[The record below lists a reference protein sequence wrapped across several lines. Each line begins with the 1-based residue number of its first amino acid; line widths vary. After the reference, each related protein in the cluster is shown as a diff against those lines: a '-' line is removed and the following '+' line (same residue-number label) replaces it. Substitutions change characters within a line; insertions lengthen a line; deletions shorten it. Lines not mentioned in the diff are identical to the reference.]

1 MFLALSPET
10 YVRYCE
16 LLRDLD
22 LSGAL
27 GAIDAPTLAIA
38 AAEDPTTPPSELE
51 SLAAAIPRASVVVLE
66 RAAHLANVERPD
78 EFNAALL
85 GHLAAMRTQVG
96 IVGAGPAGLTLARL
110 LEVAGIESVVLEAR
124 SRDYV
129 EHRIRAGVLEQGT
142 VELLRDAG
150 VGERMDR
157 EGIVHHGINLQ
168 FDGERHHVP
177 LTELTGGRSIVI
189 YGQTEV
195 VKDLVAARLAS
206 GLPLLFDV
214 DDVTIHELDTD
225 RPRIRF
231 THDGAAHE
239 LECDVVAGCD
249 GFHGVCRPS
258 IPAGVLTTFERE
270 YPFAWLGILADV
282 APSIDELVYA
292 HHERGFALLSLRSP
306 QLSRYYVQCRPD
318 DDLDEWPDGRI
329 WRELQARTALEG
341 WTLHEGPVLE
351 KAITGMRSFVT
362 EPMQHG
368 RLFLAGDAAHIVPP
382 TGAKGLN
389 LAIADV
395 RMLAE
400 ALVDRLRDRQRAGLE
415 SYSAACLR
423 RVWRA
428 EHFSWWMT
436 SMLHSARRSD
446 PFDLKLQLAQ
456 LRYVTTSHAAA
467 TSLAENYVGLT
478 TLDAVTPA

>member
-1 MFLALSPET
+1 L
-10 YVRYCE
+10 
-16 LLRDLD
+16 
-22 LSGAL
+22 
-27 GAIDAPTLAIA
+27 
-38 AAEDPTTPPSELE
+38 
-51 SLAAAIPRASVVVLE
+51 
-66 RAAHLANVERPD
+66 
-78 EFNAALL
+78 
-85 GHLAAMRTQVG
+85 RTQVG

-110 LEVAGIESVVLEAR
+110 LEVAGVESVVLEGR

-142 VELLRDAG
+142 VELLREAG
-150 VGERMDR
+150 LGERMDR
-157 EGIVHHGINLQ
+157 EGIVHRGINLQ
-168 FDGERHHVP
+168 FDGERHYVP
-177 LTELTGGRSIVI
+177 LTELSGGRSIVI

-195 VKDLVAARLAS
+195 VKDLVAARLES
-206 GLPLLFDV
+206 GLPLLFEV
-214 DDVTIHELDTD
+214 GGVSVHELDSE
-225 RPRIRF
+225 RPRVRF
-231 THDGAAHE
+231 THEGVAQE
-239 LECDVVAGCD
+239 LECDIVAGCD

-270 YPFAWLGILADV
+270 YPFAWLGILAEV
-282 APSIDELVYA
+282 APSIVELVYA

-318 DDLDEWPDGRI
+318 DQLDEWPDERI

-351 KAITGMRSFVT
+351 KSITGMRSFVA
-362 EPMQHG
+362 EPMQYG

-395 RMLAE
+395 SMLA
-400 ALVDRLRDRQRAGLE
+400 AAIADWYATGNDDGLE
-415 SYSAACLR
+415 SYSATCLR

-428 EHFSWWMT
+428 EHFSSWMT
-436 SMLHSARRSD
+436 SMLHRLDGAD
-446 PFDLKLQLAQ
+446 PFDERLQLSQ
-456 LRYVTTSHAAA
+456 LRYLTSSTAAA

-478 TLDAVTPA
+478 TL